1 MLYQPVNP
9 EREDGLLD
17 DTLIDH
23 VVEDGGDAQDGD
35 GGEAHA
41 KDTVEFGGQE
51 GKTGFMGGLGEGLIH
66 NANSGHL
73 ETIRAILHIKVVGN
87 KDFLFIPFSECKT
100 RQKHIAIIG

>member
-1 MLYQPVNP
+1 MLCQPVNP
-9 EREDGLLD
+9 ERENGLLD

-41 KDTVEFGGQE
+41 EDAVEFGGQE
-51 GKTGFMGGLGEGLIH
+51 GKAGFVGGLGEGLIH

-73 ETIRAILHIKVVGN
+73 EKINSNIAHRVIR
-87 KDFLFIPFSECKT
+87 
-100 RQKHIAIIG
+100 